1 MITARMY
8 PAPSGRAR
16 RGVAPMRK
24 YLVSCLTLIVIGSP
38 AFAQPKSKLAPE
50 TAKDAVVLDSWEVA
64 YLEGNKAGFIH
75 TVVRELMQEGGKV
88 FKTHTELNLTVKRFQ

>member
-1 MITARMY
+1 
-8 PAPSGRAR
+8 
-16 RGVAPMRK
+16 MRK

-88 FKTHTELNLTVKRFQ
+88 FNEPGGADGLAKVVCTAERQRHATDARFAGV